1 MKNVNEMNETM
12 VAPVEESTAL
22 ITPEDLEEVK
32 AERTSLTV
40 SDLTNPAQSAM
51 YCSITD
57 FENVDS
63 KIAVYNAMN
72 NPDEKLADHVNNV
85 IEVKDIL
92 AHEIELA
99 DEDTGELIRTLRTV
113 LIDTTGKTYVAVSGG
128 VANSVQRI
136 LQIFGQPGPWEN
148 PVKVKPRRVA
158 TRNGNNMVT
167 ILDIVK

>member
-1 MKNVNEMNETM
+1 MENNTVK
-12 VAPVEESTAL
+12 PVETVEETKAL
-22 ITPEDLEEVK
+22 ITAEDMAEVK

-40 SDLTNPAQSAM
+40 ADLNNPSETKM
-51 YCSITD
+51 FCSITD
-57 FENVDS
+57 FDSVDS

-99 DEDTGELIRTLRTV
+99 DEETGELIRTLRTV
-113 LIDTTGKTYVAVSGG
+113 LIDTKGKTYVAVSGG
-128 VANSVQRI
+128 IANSVQRI
-136 LQIFGQPGPWEN
+136 LQIFGHPTTWET
-148 PVKVKPRRVA
+148 PVKVKPRRVQ